1 MRLPPEGEMGR
12 GFPPILYN
20 SPQKPIRCASTSRI
34 INPRGKLRK
43 DASFALISAKTRNFD
58 PNLTLPPRYLQDL
71 YLLQA
76 KYRRKDHIKKF
87 KLKSSRYGTSLI
99 LLQFYKLLHG
109 LSYTQSSYLT
119 YVTDFI
125 KTPFL
130 QRYDQKYTFAKKNI
144 SPPVRKP
151 KITKFR

>member
-76 KYRRKDHIKKF
+76 KYRRKDHIKKIKF
-87 KLKSSRYGTSLI
+87 NSLGTKPTGKKLKSSRYGTSLI
-99 LLQFYKLLHG
+99 LLQFNQLLHG

-125 KTPFL
+125 KTL
-130 QRYDQKYTFAKKNI
+130 
-144 SPPVRKP
+144 
-151 KITKFR
+151 